1 MDYKNDDKQSDRQVV
16 ERVLRGD
23 TEAFRAVIDRTQG
36 LVTQIIFKMVANS
49 EDRRDIAQDVYLKVF
64 HKMGSFKF
72 QSKLSTWVWQI
83 TFNTC
88 SNYLQKRK
96 LSLLDQPVSPND
108 IEDWLSEVPDHSDIF
123 VSDLEK
129 QLMNSDLSKILN
141 DEIDKLPPLYKTL
154 IALYHHE
161 EMSYYEIGQIVQLP
175 EGTVKSYLFRAR
187 KILKDQLSTAYKN
200 GVL

>member
-1 MDYKNDDKQSDRQVV
+1 MEYNEDKQSDQQLV

-23 TEAFRAVIDRTQG
+23 TEAFRSVIDRTQG
-36 LVTQIIFKMVANS
+36 LVSQIVFKMIANS

-64 HKMGSFKF
+64 HKLGSFKF

-96 LSLLDQPVSPND
+96 LSLVDHTGLPND
-108 IEDWLSEVPDHSDIF
+108 TEWLSEIPDHSDIF
-123 VSDLEK
+123 FNDLEK

-141 DEIDKLPPLYKTL
+141 DEINKLPPLYKTL
-154 IALYHHE
+154 ITLYHNE
-161 EMSYYEIGQIVQLP
+161 EMSYNEIARIVELP

-187 KILKDQLSTAYKN
+187 KILKDQLSKAYIK
-200 GVL
+200 GAL

>member
-1 MDYKNDDKQSDRQVV
+1 MDYKNDDKQSDQQVV

-23 TEAFRAVIDRTQG
+23 TEAFRSVIDRTQG
-36 LVTQIIFKMVANS
+36 LVTQIVFKMVANS

-64 HKMGSFKF
+64 HKLGSFKF

-96 LSLLDQPVSPND
+96 LNLLDQPVSTSD
-108 IEDWLSEVPDHSDIF
+108 TEDWLWEVPDHSDIF

-129 QLMNSDLSKILN
+129 QLINSDLSKILN

-154 IALYHHE
+154 ITLYHHE
-161 EMSYYEIGQIVQLP
+161 ELSYNEIARIVELP

-187 KILKDQLSTAYKN
+187 KILKDQLSMAYKN
-200 GVL
+200 GTI

>member
-175 EGTVKSYLFRAR
+175 EGTVKNYLFRAR
-187 KILKDQLSTAYKN
+187 KMLKDQLSTAYKN